1 VKDKAST
8 GDRGLLKRRA
18 PAQALSIDAV
28 MELANRILSD
38 DVAPSAV
45 DLAQAD
51 EFARLARRLAHSDA
65 TGMPA
70 DEASR

>member
-1 VKDKAST
+1 
-8 GDRGLLKRRA
+8 
-18 PAQALSIDAV
+18 
-28 MELANRILSD
+28 MELANSILSD